1 MQINFQIQCSYL
13 HSNVIICIDVYW
25 HIIDKKTKA
34 AKIKTNIMLFNCGI
48 DTVKI
53 TVLSNHKP
61 GILSNYIRML
71 YNYKL
76 DSCVRNDQTFLF
88 KLVIRKLLSN
98 EHW

>member
-1 MQINFQIQCSYL
+1 
-13 HSNVIICIDVYW
+13 
-25 HIIDKKTKA
+25 
-34 AKIKTNIMLFNCGI
+34 MLFNRGI

-71 YNYKL
+71 YKYKL

-98 EHW
+98 EHWWQDE